1 MAPSTL
7 PFPSDYAIVSA
18 SGVAGYQGK
27 TVKARSLIDG
37 AAFDPNQLKI
47 IGQAFDAAW
56 DEIKPT
62 VSKRATA
69 VEAARLKL
77 ANAVLTV
84 ALQGPLEVD
93 RIRVDALKAMF
104 AGPPQMG
111 T

>member
-1 MAPSTL
+1 
-7 PFPSDYAIVSA
+7 
-18 SGVAGYQGK
+18 
-27 TVKARSLIDG
+27 VKARSLIDG
-37 AAFDPNQLKI
+37 ANFDPSQLKI

-69 VEAARLKL
+69 VEDARLKL

-84 ALQGPLEVD
+84 AHRGPMEMD

-104 AGPPQMG
+104 TGPTQMG